1 MVSLLARRK
10 LRLFTDITILNRCI
24 NAINSLTFGMSISS
38 VVFIPINIV
47 SYIFLEVI
55 LMKNSIL
62 ILSEHRRL
70 DNEPKITVIIQQAVT
85 AWLTK
90 ELYK

>member
-1 MVSLLARRK
+1 
-10 LRLFTDITILNRCI
+10 
-24 NAINSLTFGMSISS
+24 
-38 VVFIPINIV
+38 
-47 SYIFLEVI
+47 
-55 LMKNSIL
+55 MKNSIL